1 MKKIIPLLSVFMLLF
16 MACPPKDGEEVA
28 ITLSPTTLELKVGET
43 GALTA
48 SVTPAQAKIAGVK
61 WSSSNAAV
69 ASVSSGT
76 VTGVGEGTA
85 TITAESVQDPSKK
98 ASASVTVTNPYKD
111 GFTISAEDVI
121 VSLSTQTKVNFRLFN
136 DAEKLLNEVKACF
149 PAAESAGF
157 KYSDITVKKIDA
169 AENSLVTL
177 TQQPLFT
184 EGSPLSAD
192 SFASE
197 QTAVVKPE
205 TEYTKKF
212 ALDLEAGGRTV
223 KVTWVDGESD
233 TLVTPKA
240 GEIIFSASDVSYS
253 VSADRILS
261 GSVKNLSTKFTDAG
275 IEDVGNK
282 QVKITVTAND
292 QTKDVTSNVSDSIEW
307 SIDSPFTEGT
317 EVELNVKLTFDG
329 WDPQPTVTYEGLPFT
344 FVTAKSVTVTPA
356 EINLLRKSDD
366 RGNPEATLIA
376 QFSYPDMEVLLN
388 GSDYLNGRYSDYDF
402 ENATWSARFAD
413 AGSAD
418 TEVVSVT
425 DAPYGEPY
433 EAALDL
439 KDYNLKLISGSLTVP
454 AKAGGSSVTY
464 SLVWGSD
471 KLFGDSVP
479 VKGDR
484 EFPEYVWLDQNGN
497 YKEEDPND
505 GSYTKYRLSWGD
517 DFNYPFNGL
526 NYKNN
531 EAYLAARETPGDP
544 AYDFAR
550 LWGCEKLE
558 EGSHVR
564 KSGVWDFRTVEAKNG
579 MLMSKHMAADA
590 DNGIFYLGAD
600 KTKPLG
606 GFTDIN
612 PRGAV
617 KNFISGAAIT
627 NELYGKGFYIAQ
639 LRTRYKGYS
648 DNIRFGSGAG
658 AWFAFWLH
666 GPVHEFDLME
676 QTVGAPRVINYV
688 NQYHNGWSDT
698 YGTTY
703 MSMFYQILTVSGDD
717 TVMQDNWYSLA
728 LQWTDD
734 QVTYYYN
741 KDWVHYFRA
750 NNDNTQASLV
760 KNNSLSGAST
770 VNGNKNQNVNT
781 SGWSTTYN
789 QYGYNG
795 RLTVVPLAPMNVFL
809 STEIGPGWGDVP
821 AANSINYLPVWVE
834 ADYIAYYVPDVPV
847 QSVKIPEDLKLQY
860 ATVYPNTPDF
870 RLTAEVLPANAT
882 STEVKWSSSDEDV
895 LTVSSDGTVSILKAG
910 TATVTVA
917 SVLDPSKSDSLEI
930 TVASDATPVESVT
943 IDGDE
948 TVKLEYM
955 GTTTLTVTISPD
967 DASVKNVEWTVAPE
981 GIVELENADTE
992 TVTVN
997 AVGSGTA
1004 TITVTSVDNPEATD
1018 SVTVTIE
1025 PPTAPATFEAHG
1037 TTFTKVDSLEF
1048 SGDDG
1053 ALPDYAEIEEVEGGE
1068 GRITFSGDQ
1077 MVVNAGSKTK
1087 LVYTPQTGKEFDFVL
1102 IHASYSG
1109 GTPNAYINNFSNS
1122 TTLPHLQYI
1131 RSTNLLQVFSA
1142 DWLRSTDT
1150 NFTFSGDPALYG
1162 IYADSGTYAFAIQK
1176 NCYESQE
1183 LFEKLGSYDDVD
1195 FGSDKVE
1202 FVFEGSGTARI
1213 DYIGFYKAQASL
1225 VDTSRTAGQLPA
1237 QAITR
1242 GGKKYTLVS
1251 TLFGARNNA
1260 VETIS
1265 GDLSFVDNGS
1275 VLKVT
1280 QNDTANHTVNLSVPD
1295 NTGNAKQI
1303 TFIEVRAKIDGNCAN
1318 SQAQLGLTWSGTFFR
1333 YSGGWKSGAWNAGN
1347 NSTSAISPTVG
1358 AYSLYGVALADT
1370 ITGTWTFFF
1379 DSQQTGAG
1387 TLKDLSEGGDNA
1399 VKGLTAYPFFYKFN
1413 SEGSATFEIDYIAFY
1428 TDAQ

>member
-111 GFTISAEDVI
+111 GFTISGENVI

-253 VSADRILS
+253 VSADGILS

-292 QTKDVTSNVSDSIEW
+292 QTKDVTSNVSDSIKW

-413 AGSAD
+413 ADSAD

-433 EAALDL
+433 EAVLEL

-484 EFPEYVWLDQNGN
+484 EFPEYIWLDQNGN

-505 GSYTKYRLSWGD
+505 ESYTKYRLSWGD

-531 EAYLAARETPGDP
+531 EAYLAARDNPDDP
-544 AYDFAR
+544 ASNFAR
-550 LWGCEKLE
+550 LWGCENLKQ
-558 EGSHVR
+558 GSHAR
-564 KSGVWDFRTVEAKNG
+564 KDGVWDFRTIEAKNG
-579 MLMSKHMAADA
+579 MLMSKHMAADV
-590 DNGIFYLGAD
+590 DQGIFYLGAG

-606 GFTDIN
+606 GFTDIAT
-612 PRGAV
+612 GKV
-617 KNFISGAAIT
+617 KGFISGAAIT
-627 NELYGKGFYIAQ
+627 NEQYPQGYYVGK
-639 LRTRYKGYS
+639 LRTRYKGYAES
-648 DNIRFGSGAG
+648 DPWQNPG
-658 AWFAFWLH
+658 AWFAFWFH
-666 GPVHEFDLME
+666 GPVHEFDMME
-676 QTVGAPRVINYV
+676 QTVGEANIINYV
-688 NQYHNGWSDT
+688 NQYHNGWGT
-698 YGTTY
+698 YGEPHGVTST
-703 MSMFYQILTVSGDD
+703 FHTKLRVTAGEEAVQN
-717 TVMQDNWYSLA
+717 NWYTLA
-728 LQWTDD
+728 LRWTAD

-741 KDWVHYFRA
+741 NIWAHYYKSDSENKIATFTKNSNLSSAGFTLEGSWNTGSTFNAGNRATQCTDW
-750 NNDNTQASLV
+750 
-760 KNNSLSGAST
+760 
-770 VNGNKNQNVNT
+770 
-781 SGWSTTYN
+781 
-789 QYGYNG
+789 GYDG
-795 RLTVVPLAPMNVFL
+795 YLKAVPTCPVNVFL
-809 STEIGPGWGDVP
+809 STEIGGGWGGGSGSLP
-821 AANSINYLPVWVE
+821 EKLETLPVWVE
-834 ADYIAYYVPDVPV
+834 ADYIAYYVP
-847 QSVKIPEDLKLQY
+847 
-860 ATVYPNTPDF
+860 
-870 RLTAEVLPANAT
+870 AEAAN
-882 STEVKWSSSDEDV
+882 
-895 LTVSSDGTVSILKAG
+895 
-910 TATVTVA
+910 
-917 SVLDPSKSDSLEI
+917 
-930 TVASDATPVESVT
+930 
-943 IDGDE
+943 
-948 TVKLEYM
+948 
-955 GTTTLTVTISPD
+955 
-967 DASVKNVEWTVAPE
+967 
-981 GIVELENADTE
+981 
-992 TVTVN
+992 
-997 AVGSGTA
+997 
-1004 TITVTSVDNPEATD
+1004 
-1018 SVTVTIE
+1018 
-1025 PPTAPATFEAHG
+1025 
-1037 TTFTKVDSLEF
+1037 
-1048 SGDDG
+1048 
-1053 ALPDYAEIEEVEGGE
+1053 
-1068 GRITFSGDQ
+1068 
-1077 MVVNAGSKTK
+1077 
-1087 LVYTPQTGKEFDFVL
+1087 
-1102 IHASYSG
+1102 
-1109 GTPNAYINNFSNS
+1109 
-1122 TTLPHLQYI
+1122 
-1131 RSTNLLQVFSA
+1131 
-1142 DWLRSTDT
+1142 
-1150 NFTFSGDPALYG
+1150 
-1162 IYADSGTYAFAIQK
+1162 
-1176 NCYESQE
+1176 
-1183 LFEKLGSYDDVD
+1183 
-1195 FGSDKVE
+1195 
-1202 FVFEGSGTARI
+1202 
-1213 DYIGFYKAQASL
+1213 
-1225 VDTSRTAGQLPA
+1225 
-1237 QAITR
+1237 
-1242 GGKKYTLVS
+1242 
-1251 TLFGARNNA
+1251 
-1260 VETIS
+1260 
-1265 GDLSFVDNGS
+1265 
-1275 VLKVT
+1275 
-1280 QNDTANHTVNLSVPD
+1280 
-1295 NTGNAKQI
+1295 
-1303 TFIEVRAKIDGNCAN
+1303 
-1318 SQAQLGLTWSGTFFR
+1318 
-1333 YSGGWKSGAWNAGN
+1333 
-1347 NSTSAISPTVG
+1347 
-1358 AYSLYGVALADT
+1358 
-1370 ITGTWTFFF
+1370 
-1379 DSQQTGAG
+1379 
-1387 TLKDLSEGGDNA
+1387 
-1399 VKGLTAYPFFYKFN
+1399 
-1413 SEGSATFEIDYIAFY
+1413 
-1428 TDAQ
+1428 